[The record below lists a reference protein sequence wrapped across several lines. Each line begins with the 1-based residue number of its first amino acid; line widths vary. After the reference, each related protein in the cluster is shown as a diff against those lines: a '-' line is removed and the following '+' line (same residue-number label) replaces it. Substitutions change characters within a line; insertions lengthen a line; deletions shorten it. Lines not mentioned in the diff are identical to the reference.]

1 MVRRSTK
8 LGDSQMSTSIAI
20 VKAFIR
26 TNDSSVYCDGLDRKV
41 SFSFIV
47 AQTADG
53 SRYILNDSEVNHY
66 YFTKATGFKH
76 IDADVVYA
84 KMNKLVDKI
93 NAKGT
98 IDLQYWTETAPEY
111 GSHRYLNPGIKM

>member
-1 MVRRSTK
+1 MVRRPTK
-8 LGDSQMSTSIAI
+8 LGDTQMSTSIAI

-26 TNDSSVYCDGLDRKV
+26 TNVSSVFIDGLDREV
-41 SFSFIV
+41 EYSIII
-47 AQTADG
+47 AQTVNGA
-53 SRYILNDSEVNHY
+53 RYILNDSEANHY
-66 YFTKATGFKH
+66 YFTKATGFKR

-93 NAKGT
+93 NTKGT
-98 IDLQYWTETAPEY
+98 IDLQYWTETDPEY

>member
-1 MVRRSTK
+1 
-8 LGDSQMSTSIAI
+8 MSTSIAI

-26 TNDSSVYCDGLDRKV
+26 TNFDRITVDGNDREV
-41 SFSFIV
+41 EYSFIV
-47 AQTADG
+47 AQTANG
-53 SRYILNDSEVNHY
+53 ARYILNDSEANHY
-66 YFTKATGFKH
+66 FYNKGLH
-76 IDADVVYA
+76 YIPSEVVYT

-98 IDLQYWTETAPEY
+98 IDLQYWSETDPEY